1 MDGAHTAIDRQ
12 EQMNMTESL
21 GYKQKPQKSKGR
33 RIGLLLAKLIGGF
46 IVVLA
51 LFFLTV
57 YLVNVFGNKSDLKKI
72 EAYGQQIEID
82 GKKMNVLIQG
92 SGEETI
98 VLLPGYGTAAP
109 ALDFEMLIK
118 ELSPNYTVVVVEPFG
133 YGLSDKTDK
142 ERTSKNITNEIHE
155 ALSQLNIDRYIL
167 MGHSI
172 SGIYG
177 LQYINDYPDEVTAFV
192 GIDTSVPT
200 QPGSEDIMPFETLEL
215 LAKSGFS
222 RFFRSIGPDP
232 YAGLNFDEHTVEQM
246 KLLTNVNENNATM
259 LNELEHSASNFR
271 DARQLSFPAELPLLL
286 FVVAHDQEVEGWIE
300 LHEEQIAGSSHG
312 EMVALDG
319 THYLHHTK
327 SKEIAQKLKDF
338 MDQVQK

>member
-1 MDGAHTAIDRQ
+1 
-12 EQMNMTESL
+12 MTESL
-21 GYKQKPQKSKGR
+21 GFKQKPQKSTGR
-33 RIGLLLAKLIGGF
+33 RIGRLLIKIVGGIF
-46 IVVLA
+46 VVLA

-57 YLVNVFGNKSDLKKI
+57 YLVNVFSIKSELKKI
-72 EAYGQQIEID
+72 EPYGQKIEVD

-118 ELSPNYTVVVVEPFG
+118 ELSPNYTVVAVEPFG

-142 ERTSKNITNEIHE
+142 ERTSKNIASEIHE
-155 ALSQLNIDRYIL
+155 AVGQLNLDRYIL

-172 SGIYG
+172 SGIYA
-177 LQYINDYPDEVTAFV
+177 LQYISDYPDEVTAFV

-200 QPGSEDIMPFETLEL
+200 QPGTDELMPFESLDL
-215 LAKSGFS
+215 LTKSGFY
-222 RFFRSIGPDP
+222 RLLKSIGPDP
-232 YAGLNFDEHTVEQM
+232 YAGLSFDEHTVKQM
-246 KLLTNVNENNATM
+246 KLLANVNENNATM
-259 LNELEHSASNFR
+259 LNEIQHSASNFR
-271 DARQLSFPAELPLLL
+271 DARQLSFPEELPLLL

>member
-1 MDGAHTAIDRQ
+1 
-12 EQMNMTESL
+12 MTESL
-21 GYKQKPQKSKGR
+21 GFKQKPQKSTGR
-33 RIGLLLAKLIGGF
+33 RIGRLLIKIVGGV

-57 YLVNVFGNKSDLKKI
+57 YLVNAFSIKSELKKI
-72 EAYGQQIEID
+72 EPYGQKIEVD

-118 ELSPNYTVVVVEPFG
+118 ELSPNYTVVAVEPFG

-142 ERTSKNITNEIHE
+142 ERTSKNIASEIHE
-155 ALSQLNIDRYIL
+155 AVGQLNLDRYIL

-172 SGIYG
+172 SGIYA

-200 QPGSEDIMPFETLEL
+200 QPGTDELMPFESLDL
-215 LAKSGFS
+215 LTKSGFY
-222 RFFRSIGPDP
+222 RLLKSIGPDP
-232 YAGLNFDEHTVEQM
+232 YAGLSFDEHTVKQM
-246 KLLTNVNENNATM
+246 KLLANVNENNATM
-259 LNELEHSASNFR
+259 LNEIQHSASNFR

>member
-1 MDGAHTAIDRQ
+1 
-12 EQMNMTESL
+12 MTESL
-21 GYKQKPQKSKGR
+21 GFKQKPQKSTGR
-33 RIGLLLAKLIGGF
+33 RIGRLLIKIVGGIF
-46 IVVLA
+46 VVLA

-57 YLVNVFGNKSDLKKI
+57 YLVNVFSIKSELKKI
-72 EAYGQQIEID
+72 EPYGQKIEVD

-118 ELSPNYTVVVVEPFG
+118 ELSPNYTVVAVEPFG

-142 ERTSKNITNEIHE
+142 ERTSKNIASEIHE
-155 ALSQLNIDRYIL
+155 AVGQLNLDRYIL

-172 SGIYG
+172 SGIYA
-177 LQYINDYPDEVTAFV
+177 LQYISDYPDEVTAFV

-200 QPGSEDIMPFETLEL
+200 QPGTDELMPFESLDL
-215 LAKSGFS
+215 LTKSGFY
-222 RFFRSIGPDP
+222 RLLKSIGPDP
-232 YAGLNFDEHTVEQM
+232 YAGLSFDEHTVKQM
-246 KLLTNVNENNATM
+246 KLLANVNENNATM
-259 LNELEHSASNFR
+259 LNEIQHSASNFR